1 MHNQNL
7 DLTIEE
13 ITKIEGTASVDLKI
27 RQGVLTECHF
37 GIVEMQRFFQEAVRG
52 KTITNLPHLL
62 ARICGTCSN
71 AHLLASI
78 SSVEH
83 GLGISASAQTILLR
97 KLLNYG
103 LMIRDHGLHLYVF
116 VLPDLFKRESIL
128 AFDEN
133 NELEH
138 ALVHDCF
145 AVKEVG
151 NTLSVLS
158 GGRAVHAPLLAVG
171 GFTEVPTKDS
181 LMAVLPKLQEIRP
194 RILRLIQVFETCTFA
209 LNQELKF
216 LALTNRDFSFL
227 DGEVVSSEGVHIP
240 ADAFESHLN
249 PQDIPYSQ
257 ATGYLFDGHVHF
269 VGALARVNLNI
280 DALHP
285 NTKRDAAKALSL
297 FPSSNIYHNNLAQA
311 IEMLHSVDASIDLI
325 NEYQA
330 IQETPVTVTPKES
343 TGIGIIE
350 APRGTLFHKVEM
362 TADGKVKQSK
372 VIVPTGQNQIGIEVA
387 IREWVSKHTDLSKE
401 ELEKE
406 IQKIIRAYDPC
417 MSCATHFLKLKIE
430 N

>member
-7 DLTIEE
+7 DLSIEE
-13 ITKIEGTASVDLKI
+13 ITKIEGTASVDIKI
-27 RQGVLTECHF
+27 RDGVLTQCHF

-52 KTITNLPHLL
+52 KSITSLPHLL

-78 SSVEH
+78 ASVEH
-83 GLGISASAQTILLR
+83 GLQITVSEQTTLLR

-116 VLPDLFKRESIL
+116 VLPDLYHRESIL
-128 AFDEN
+128 AFDEAN
-133 NELEH
+133 DEEH

-151 NTLSVLS
+151 NKLSVLS

-171 GFTEVPTKDS
+171 GFNEIPSKES
-181 LMAVLPKLQEIRP
+181 LLALIPELEQIRP
-194 RILRLIQVFETCTFA
+194 RVLRLIEVFEKCSFS
-209 LNQELKF
+209 LIQDLKF
-216 LALTNRDFSFL
+216 LALSNADFSFL
-227 DGEVVSSEGVHIP
+227 DGEVVSSDGVHIP
-240 ADAFESHLN
+240 PDAFESHLN
-249 PQDIPYSQ
+249 PTDIPYSQ

-269 VGALARVNLNI
+269 VGALSRINLNK
-280 DALHP
+280 DALHAH
-285 NTKRDAAKALSL
+285 TKRDAQKALSL
-297 FPSSNIYHNNLAQA
+297 FPSNNIYHNNLAQA

-325 NEYQA
+325 QKYLE
-330 IQETPVTVTPKES
+330 IKETPAPVTLKES
-343 TGIGIIE
+343 IGIGIIE

-362 TADGKVKQSK
+362 TDDGKVKKSK

-387 IREWVSKHTDLSKE
+387 IRDWVSKHTELTKE
-401 ELEKE
+401 ELELE